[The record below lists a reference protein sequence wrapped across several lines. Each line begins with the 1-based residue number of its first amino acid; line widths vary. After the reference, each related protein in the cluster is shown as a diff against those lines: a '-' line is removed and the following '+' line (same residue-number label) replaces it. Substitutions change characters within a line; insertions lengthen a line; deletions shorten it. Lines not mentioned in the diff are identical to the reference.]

1 MKLTISWTPTS
12 KLSLQLEIGKAPT
25 MAITAM
31 GKTAKMKEEEKE
43 KATKAILKKTYVE
56 DIWDSV
62 KSAEEA
68 KVLTKEVAEILESV
82 VSMLR
87 SGI

>member
-1 MKLTISWTPTS
+1 
-12 KLSLQLEIGKAPT
+12 